1 MRTSTALIAA
11 FTLLLGIGLT
21 QQRAKDEP
29 PKTFE
34 VVHTELGEA
43 WRAGEYG
50 RCLDLAREVTARIV
64 AERTRAVLAALPAA
78 PEGYEVQPPPESPT
92 AQQNSM
98 LAALSVGV
106 GSVVEQRYRGPSPK
120 EISVTVTADSPMVAM
135 FGVWAS
141 NPTMLGA
148 NAELVQY
155 EERQAVLKNEGTQ
168 WTLMILIDDAMVE
181 ATFRHED
188 DEFALRFF
196 DQAAVDRLAAALA
209 K

>member
-1 MRTSTALIAA
+1 
-11 FTLLLGIGLT
+11 
-21 QQRAKDEP
+21 
-29 PKTFE
+29 
-34 VVHTELGEA
+34 
-43 WRAGEYG
+43 
-50 RCLDLAREVTARIV
+50 
-64 AERTRAVLAALPAA
+64 
-78 PEGYEVQPPPESPT
+78 
-92 AQQNSM
+92 
-98 LAALSVGV
+98 
-106 GSVVEQRYRGPSPK
+106 
-120 EISVTVTADSPMVAM
+120 VAM